1 MARKKII
8 ADANDLMASL
18 DNSAISSVLID
29 DLNKKYGQVAYALG
43 EEQTPTDLSELVSTG
58 CTVLDSIISNDL
70 HMKLGLDNGG
80 LPVGRLVEIFGD
92 NQTGKSLLA
101 NHVLINTQKLGGVPI
116 LFDEENGTSI
126 EFLRRMGMK
135 IGPEARNAGLNNLVY
150 LQIGSVEGVFEAMES
165 IINKVRDLNSDKLIT
180 IVWDSIAST
189 PTKEEIEK
197 GFDEYTM
204 AVKARALSLGL
215 RKIMSLIGKKRVLL
229 LFTNQIRSKFGV
241 MFGDPT
247 TTPGGYAPKFHSSVR
262 IQLYKTW
269 VIKDDKGNPIGA
281 GVKAK
286 IAKNRVSSPGREC
299 QFSVYFKKGV
309 DDLESNFNTLV
320 ALEIVRKPTT
330 MSYELDFNGQ
340 ILKFR
345 TTQWRENVTNT
356 PGLEEFLRKQVMEK
370 NILNFDEVKVDVDD
384 LGNAKLKEDNEVEL

>member
-1 MARKKII
+1 MARKKIM
-8 ADANDLMASL
+8 ADANDLLASL
-18 DNSAISSVLID
+18 DNNAISSALIE
-29 DLNKKYGQVAYALG
+29 DLNKKYGQIAYALG
-43 EEQTPTDLSELVSTG
+43 EEATPTDLDELVSTG

-70 HMKLGLDNGG
+70 YKKLGLDNGG
-80 LPVGRLVEIFGD
+80 LPVGRLVEIYGD

-135 IGPEARNAGLNNLVY
+135 IGQEARNAGLNNLVY
-150 LQIGSVEGVFEAMES
+150 LQVGSVEGVFEGIES
-165 IINKVRDLNSDKLIT
+165 IINKVRELNSDKLIT

-197 GFDEYTM
+197 GYDEHTM
-204 AVKARALSLGL
+204 AVKARMLSLGL
-215 RKIMSLIGKKRVLL
+215 RKLMPLIGKKRVLL

-247 TTPGGYAPKFHSSVR
+247 TTPGGYAPKFHASVR
-262 IQLYKTW
+262 IQLLKSG
-269 VIKDDKGNPIGA
+269 VIKDNKDNTIGA

-286 IAKNRVSSPGREC
+286 IAKNRVSSPGRDC
-299 QFSVYFKKGV
+299 HFSVYFNKGV

-320 ALEIVRKPTT
+320 DLEVIRKPTT
-330 MSYELDFNGQ
+330 QSYELEFNGQ
-340 ILKFR
+340 TLKFR
-345 TTQWRENVTNT
+345 TTQWRENVINT

-370 NILNFDEVKVDVDD
+370 NILNFDEAKVDVDES
-384 LGNAKLKEDNEVEL
+384 GNAKLKEDNEVEI